1 MIMMCEL
8 CCETD
13 CHWSC
18 QAGTIQHEPADEFGA
33 ELHMCA
39 ATAMQCLSAFSER
52 VAAADDAHAARRI
65 APLLMR
71 CILGPEPGYQVRC
84 IAPH

>member
-1 MIMMCEL
+1 MICEL
-8 CCETD
+8 CCEND
-13 CHWSC
+13 YHWSG
-18 QAGTIQHEPADEFGA
+18 QAGTIQQEPADEFGA

-52 VAAADDAHAARRI
+52 VAAADDADAARRI
-65 APLLMR
+65 APILMR

-84 IAPH
+84 IFPH